1 VCCLFYK
8 GSFLTLKKFVGS
20 FQLELQLKKVAH
32 SNSSKAERGFL
43 TFFFLQGKYF
53 QAENLP
59 RSFDW
64 SVITSR
70 DNNC

>member
-8 GSFLTLKKFVGS
+8 GSFLTLKKFVDS

-43 TFFFLQGKYF
+43 TFFFYKENIFKPKTF
-53 QAENLP
+53 QEVL
-59 RSFDW
+59 
-64 SVITSR
+64 TGQ
-70 DNNC
+70 